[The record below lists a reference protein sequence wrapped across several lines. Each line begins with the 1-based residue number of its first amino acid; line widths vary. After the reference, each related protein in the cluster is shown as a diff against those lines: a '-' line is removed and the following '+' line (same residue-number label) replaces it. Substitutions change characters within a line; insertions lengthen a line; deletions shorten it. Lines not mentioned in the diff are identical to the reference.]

1 MKANTRTRIE
11 KQKILYSSSSLSLS
25 IRIRRGHPLKK
36 KNVNSSLAN
45 FSFPLLSFPSLI
57 LDSFYRHAT
66 IRFDFKPDR
75 GFLILA
81 SSVQRENENERL
93 PFSTSPISSIVRHS
107 EEIKRHEEKTET
119 LAYLYAFYCFFFFF
133 FFLSTSKSFDLRF
146 TDFFSLYVW
155 KGFLKWDWTKL
166 V

>member
-1 MKANTRTRIE
+1 MKANTRIRIE
-11 KQKILYSSSSLSLS
+11 KQKILYSRSLSLS
-25 IRIRRGHPLKK
+25 LSSNSNDVREHLLKK
-36 KNVNSSLAN
+36 KKKCEFLPCEFF
-45 FSFPLLSFPSLI
+45 FSPPTFPFLI

-75 GFLILA
+75 DFLILA
-81 SSVQRENENERL
+81 SSVQCENENERL

-119 LAYLYAFYCFFFFF
+119 LAYLYAYEAFFFF
-133 FFLSTSKSFDLRF
+133 S
-146 TDFFSLYVW
+146 
-155 KGFLKWDWTKL
+155 FLKY

>member
-1 MKANTRTRIE
+1 MFNWKQIELKAKRIRIE
-11 KQKILYSSSSLSLS
+11 KQKILYSRSLSLS
-25 IRIRRGHPLKK
+25 QFEFEWCPRGHLLKK
-36 KNVNSSLAN
+36 KKCEFLPCEFF
-45 FSFPLLSFPSLI
+45 FSPPTFPFLI

-75 GFLILA
+75 DFLIWA
-81 SSVQRENENERL
+81 SSVQCENENERL

-119 LAYLYAFYCFFFFF
+119 LAYLYAYEAFFFF
-133 FFLSTSKSFDLRF
+133 S
-146 TDFFSLYVW
+146 
-155 KGFLKWDWTKL
+155 FLKY